1 MADQRNEKYKYNQSA
16 LVYFSLIFI
25 CLCALLLG
33 ILFWIESSVVAV
45 KRIELMAQEQRIVT
59 LEKGLM
65 GKEFNSVLSDIDFL
79 SETYRMKMEKNVPAE
94 TIASE
99 WQVFSDKR
107 KIYDQIRFINV
118 QGDETIRI
126 NYHEGGARIVPASS
140 LQNKKAQYY
149 FKDSISLEQGHT
161 YISKLDLNVEGVQIE
176 RPLKPMIR
184 FSSPVYD
191 HEGTLQG
198 IIVLNYSAKYLLEDF
213 RKVAKSSQ
221 GSVYLLNASGYWLSS
236 DEPDQE
242 WAFMYAGKD
251 ANTFRSLY
259 ADEWNSMSSHEGS
272 QATANGLFTH
282 TDVVMAGQM
291 VNETRSVSMEDIVL
305 GDGNWKIVS
314 YIDAS
319 GELGYVVNPGWRKMV
334 SSILRNDWVYVL
346 AVAFISGIISLLV
359 SRNRLSMRQ
368 IRFHSEYDGLTKV
381 LNRRAGF
388 QKLSACSPDTGK
400 ICLCYTDINGLKE
413 VNDNFGHDS
422 GDELILTV
430 VNGMKSTIRESDY
443 IVRMGGDE
451 FLIVFIGSNKEAAE
465 KIWKRILEGYER
477 INKEEDRHYQV
488 SVSHGIVEY
497 EHRKYGHLDEI
508 IKIADDIMYEEKRI
522 KKQEFSAVS
531 IV

>member
-1 MADQRNEKYKYNQSA
+1 MDLSDEKHKYNQSA
-16 LVYFSLIFI
+16 LAYFSVIFI

-33 ILFWIESSVVAV
+33 ILVWIESSVVAV

-65 GKEFNSVLSDIDFL
+65 GKEFNSILSDIGFL
-79 SETYRMKMEKNVPAE
+79 SETYKTKVERNVPAE

-107 KIYDQIRFINV
+107 KIYDQIRFIDL

-126 NYHEGGARIVPASS
+126 NYYEDGAKVVPASR

-161 YISKLDLNVEGVQIE
+161 YISKLDLNVEGNQIE

-184 FSSPVYD
+184 FSCPVHD
-191 HEGTLQG
+191 NEGTLQG

-221 GSVYLLNASGYWLSS
+221 GSIYLLNTSGYWLSS

-251 ANTFRSLY
+251 ATTFRSLY
-259 ADEWNSMSSHEGS
+259 ADEWNNMSSHEGS
-272 QATANGLFTH
+272 QTTQNGLFTH

-291 VNETRSVSMEDIVL
+291 VNETRSVSMENIVL

-314 YIDAS
+314 YIDSS
-319 GELGYVVNPGWRKMV
+319 GELGYVVNPGWKKMI
-334 SSILRNDWVYVL
+334 STILKNDWMYVL
-346 AVAFISGIISLLV
+346 AVAFISGVISLLV

-368 IRFHSEYDGLTKV
+368 IRFHSEYDGLTEV

-388 QKLSACSPDTGK
+388 KKLIDYSPDTGK

-451 FLIVFIGSNKEAAE
+451 FLIVFIGSNKEASE
-465 KIWKRILEGYER
+465 KIWNRILESYKR
-477 INKEEDRHYQV
+477 INKEENRLYQV

-497 EHRKYGHLDEI
+497 EHGKYGHLDEI

-522 KKQEFSAVS
+522 MKQEISAS
-531 IV
+531 RIM